1 MSTLDKNWKN
11 LVLAGGGYKG
21 KLYRGVFQALQQ
33 KGLMPKVKNISGSSI
48 GALYGMFLCIGMGVS
63 EIKKIEN
70 GRQEKTLSQRFG
82 MI

>member
-33 KGLMPKVKNISGSSI
+33 KGVVAKHCNHLGYRKETGYYRGGMPDYDITSS
-48 GALYGMFLCIGMGVS
+48 MGNDA
-63 EIKKIEN
+63 I
-70 GRQEKTLSQRFG
+70 RR
-82 MI
+82 